1 MAATAGQVP
10 TPGCSRCS
18 PCCSSSS
25 SYPTAH
31 MCVYKRAL
39 KHVLGS
45 CWVPFL
51 GSCICRGTSRF
62 ASSGSGSR
70 LWSATRTRVLTQMCA
85 LGGSFAA
92 LMTLGGVPPCPPC
105 PLQLSLDRLSS
116 HMRVYFVINACR
128 LPPAAACCAA
138 APKPDMAREGVRVQ
152 LILFV
157 VNDVDSICCV
167 WEGAGRRRGRGTSQ
181 GSRNHAG
188 KAN

>member
-1 MAATAGQVP
+1 MATTHTHTHTYTPSAHTLTAVNHAVKWRRPLGRFPHQAALAAP
-10 TPGCSRCS
+10 PAL
-18 PCCSSSS
+18 SSSS
-25 SYPTAH
+25 PTAH

-92 LMTLGGVPPCPPC
+92 LMTLGGVPR

-138 APKPDMAREGVRVQ
+138 APKPDMARGGVRVG
-152 LILFV
+152 LGSAHSF
-157 VNDVDSICCV
+157 CC
-167 WEGAGRRRGRGTSQ
+167 
-181 GSRNHAG
+181 
-188 KAN
+188 